1 MSEVQAYSMKSEK
14 RYTLRAAA
22 VVLPGK
28 AHIAAGCLCEDVV
41 TMRESADFYFYG
53 LADGQSRKKHCRKG
67 AEISLSTAEEYISAS
82 GIDIWHH
89 EPYPRRLQHGLV
101 KSIQTALKCEA
112 AARSCDLLEFGST
125 LAALAVEPCSGRYVL
140 VHIGDGRV
148 VGIRGTGEVRDLSPP
163 ENGLCLNQ
171 AWLTTSPDAGK
182 HLRGYVGSIANYR
195 RIIVMS
201 DGADRMLHN
210 ERQRRKLAELSAG
223 TSFKSALEHIAANR
237 PDDDFGYIMI
247 DIHDEA

>member
-1 MSEVQAYSMKSEK
+1 M
-14 RYTLRAAA
+14 
-22 VVLPGK
+22 VLPGK

-67 AEISLSTAEEYISAS
+67 AEISLSTAAEYISAS
-82 GIDIWHH
+82 GIGIWHH
-89 EPYPRRLQHGLV
+89 EPYPHSLQHGLV

-237 PDDDFGYIMI
+237 PDDDFGCIMI